1 MSSSGQPPAGKEAE
15 AFRPGFRSFWSDAYG
30 SLPIEMRA
38 REPGLILIRLENSL
52 LKRLVDL
59 QAVESRLWRIV
70 SLRRGRTGR
79 RAVRQIERERQRL
92 GRELHTG
99 VGQLLAAIRLQLEVI
114 ATQLP
119 NPAAPVQQS
128 LDRIGSLAAEALDQ
142 VRGVSRRLHPPEWQ
156 RLKLEDAVRQLW
168 DISGVAQRFAGT
180 VDAPPLDS
188 DPDPEVKTLIYRAAQ
203 EALSNIVRHAKA
215 TRVDLALS
223 CANGQLRLAV
233 HDDGVGFDPARAM
246 AGRPH
251 ISSGIGLRSIR
262 EQAADLGGKLLVR
275 SGPVGTT
282 LEVFVPVALMEP
294 EP

>member
-1 MSSSGQPPAGKEAE
+1 LSASGQTPAEKEA
-15 AFRPGFRSFWSDAYG
+15 AASRPGSRSFWSDAYAP
-30 SLPIEMRA
+30 LPIERRA
-38 REPGLILIRLENSL
+38 RESGLILIQLENSL
-52 LKRLVDL
+52 LKRLLEL
-59 QAVESRLWRIV
+59 QAVESRLWRAV
-70 SLRRGRTGR
+70 SRRRARAGR

-114 ATQLP
+114 ATHLP

-142 VRGVSRRLHPPEWQ
+142 VRAVSRRLHPPEWQ
-156 RLKLEDAVRQLW
+156 RLKLDDAVRQLW
-168 DISGVAQRFAGT
+168 EMSGVPQRFAGAM
-180 VDAPPLDS
+180 DLSPLAS

-215 TRVDLALS
+215 ARVDLALS
-223 CANGQLRLAV
+223 HANGQLHLAV
-233 HDDGVGFDPARAM
+233 HDDGVGFDPALAL
-246 AGRPH
+246 AARPD
-251 ISSGIGLRSIR
+251 ISAGIGLRSIR

-275 SGPVGTT
+275 SGPLGTT
-282 LEVFVPVALMEP
+282 LEVFVPYSMEP